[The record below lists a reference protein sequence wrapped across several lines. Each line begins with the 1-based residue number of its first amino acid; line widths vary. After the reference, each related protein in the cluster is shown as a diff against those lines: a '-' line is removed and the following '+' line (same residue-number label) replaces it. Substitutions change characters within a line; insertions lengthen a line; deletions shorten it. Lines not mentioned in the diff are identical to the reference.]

1 MDEMTLDEY
10 EQSGTGTGAVLKL
23 GGMPVL
29 GSPWFTFPL
38 SAERKS
44 GFLSPVLG
52 MSSARGLDI
61 SVPYY
66 FNIAPNYDYTLTPQ
80 IITKRG
86 VMIGNEFR
94 FLNKHLEGEITGEYM
109 PHDNDYGDKRY
120 SLPPTFAAAGI
131 TSGTAST
138 TTECPTT
145 SSSTT
150 FQRVCATTLTTSCR
164 RTTGSI
170 TRRPTGTQLFAHEEP
185 NHQRHGQA
193 LRARAAVLLER
204 VCGRRR
210 RL

>member
-109 PHDNDYGDKRY
+109 PHDNDYGR
-120 SLPPTFAAAGI
+120 
-131 TSGTAST
+131 
-138 TTECPTT
+138 
-145 SSSTT
+145 
-150 FQRVCATTLTTSCR
+150 
-164 RTTGSI
+164 
-170 TRRPTGTQLFAHEEP
+170 
-185 NHQRHGQA
+185 QA
-193 LRARAAVLLER
+193 LQLARQHSRQLE
-204 VCGRRR
+204 
-210 RL
+210 